1 MLLRIQH
8 HLLQQPGANGQPEK
22 VYAHAQ
28 ALAQC
33 HEWLNRHLPHST
45 RISVASNAEAARLAA
60 AEPQAAAIAGQA
72 AAEHYHLAKLAANI
86 EDEPN
91 NTTRFLIFGHNR
103 TQPSGR
109 DKTSLIVS
117 APNRPGTVHR
127 LLQPFSEHG
136 ISMTKLESRPSRAGL
151 WDYIFFIDIE
161 GHADSPQI
169 QPALEALAERAAFV
183 KIIGAYP
190 QAVL

>member
-1 MLLRIQH
+1 MQH
-8 HLLQQPGANGQPEK
+8 GYAQP
-22 VYAHAQ
+22 AHAANQ
-28 ALAQC
+28 TRQ
-33 HEWLNRHLPHST
+33 NRSK
-45 RISVASNAEAARLAA
+45 AANYRLAA
-60 AEPQAAAIAGQA
+60 EDPNAAAIAGQA
-72 AAEHYHLAKLAANI
+72 AAEHYRLAKLAGNI

-91 NTTRFLIFGHNR
+91 NTTRFLIFGHNH

-117 APNRPGTVHR
+117 APNRPGMVHH
-127 LLQPFSEHG
+127 LLQPFADHG

-161 GHADSPQI
+161 GHADTPSVRL
-169 QPALEALAERAAFV
+169 ALDAMSERAALV

>member
-1 MLLRIQH
+1 MPRMAQPPPAPRH
-8 HLLQQPGANGQPEK
+8 PHFRGQQA
-22 VYAHAQ
+22 
-28 ALAQC
+28 
-33 HEWLNRHLPHST
+33 
-45 RISVASNAEAARLAA
+45 ASLAA

-91 NTTRFLIFGHNR
+91 NTTRFLIFGHNH

-117 APNRPGTVHR
+117 APNRPGTVHH